1 MEEKKSFLHKELNLA
16 FVYIF
21 IFIVGLGIVFAMV
34 TYINDQV
41 KNFSSAALE
50 QSLDN

>member
-1 MEEKKSFLHKELNLA
+1 MDNKNSFLKKELNLT

-21 IFIVGLGIVFAMV
+21 IFLVGMGIVFAMV

-41 KNFSSAALE
+41 DNFSSASVE
-50 QSLDN
+50 QAK